1 MLTVLY
7 FILTVLFVFLT
18 WQAFQANQKV
28 RSSYTVLLLLVLAG
42 LVYDVF
48 VIALG
53 RFVGEGSFLKTL
65 NAGRFIVHA
74 LLTPAMMIF
83 GFGVLRKAGVG
94 WAQSRTTHIILCIVV
109 TLLIALGAYSDIFQL
124 DLQPS
129 LVMDTLRYTNEGG
142 IKGPPIPAVLSI
154 IFLLVAGI
162 TLWRKTGWWWLA
174 AGAIFMFIAAGA
186 GMGDMFYIGNLGEV
200 VLGLG
205 NVLTTRKFLS

>member
-7 FILTVLFVFLT
+7 FILTGLFVFLT

-53 RFVGEGSFLKTL
+53 RFVGEGSFLTTL

-94 WAQSRTTHIILCIVV
+94 WAQSRTTHIVLCIVV

-205 NVLTTRKFLS
+205 NVLTARKFLS

>member
-7 FILTVLFVFLT
+7 FILTGLFVYLT
-18 WQAFQANQKV
+18 WQAFQANLKV

-129 LVMDTLRYTNEGG
+129 LVMDALRYTNEGG

-205 NVLTTRKFLS
+205 NVLTARKFLS

>member
-7 FILTVLFVFLT
+7 FILTGLFVYLT

-28 RSSYTVLLLLVLAG
+28 RSSYTVLLLPVLAG

-94 WAQSRTTHIILCIVV
+94 WAQSRTTHIVLCIVV

-205 NVLTTRKFLS
+205 NVLTARKFLS

>member
-205 NVLTTRKFLS
+205 NVLTARKFLS